1 MALIINTNV
10 PSLLAQQNL
19 EFTSKLLLLNVQRLS
34 SGFRINSAADDAAG
48 LARADQLKA
57 QSRAIQAA
65 LRNSNDGV
73 STLEIADKSS
83 EKITELLVRMNE
95 LAASAAQGTL
105 DDTTRGYYSD
115 EWDALV
121 SEIDRITA
129 TTEFGGTK
137 LLDGSTSSI
146 NIQIGFRDTVNDRL
160 TIALNNLS
168 SGSLGISAGDLASQ
182 GSAQA
187 AITLIDTA
195 LVAVNDARA
204 SFGAQTTRLNTTVA
218 NLSVTYTNFQ
228 AAESR
233 IRDADFA
240 LETAQFTKNQIL
252 IQSGISVLAQSN
264 SLPQTVLSLLSEA
277 QRRRYKGL

>member
-19 EFTSKLLLLNVQRLS
+19 ETTSKLLLLNVQRLS

-95 LAASAAQGTL
+95 LAASASQGTL
-105 DDTTRGYYSD
+105 DDTTRGYYNS
-115 EWDALV
+115 EWNELV
-121 SEIDRITA
+121 EEIDRITA

-137 LLDGSTSSI
+137 LLDGVVATI
-146 NIQIGFRDTVNDRL
+146 NIQIGFRDSADDRL
-160 TIALNNLS
+160 TINL
-168 SGSLGISAGDLASQ
+168 GDLDTTTLGVSADDLLTQ
-182 GSAQA
+182 PSAQA
-187 AITLIDTA
+187 AITLVDTA
-195 LVAVNDARA
+195 LVTVNNARA
-204 SFGAQTTRLNTTVA
+204 SFGAQTTRLNMTVA

-240 LETAQFTKNQIL
+240 HETAQFTKNQIL
-252 IQSGISVLAQSN
+252 VQSGISVLTQAN
-264 SLPQTVLSLLSEA
+264 TLPQSALSLLT
-277 QRRRYKGL
+277 

>member
-19 EFTSKLLLLNVQRLS
+19 ETTSKLLLLNVQRLS
-34 SGFRINSAADDAAG
+34 SGLRINSAADDAAG

-83 EKITELLVRMNE
+83 EKITELLVRMTE

-105 DDTTRGYYSD
+105 DDQTRGYYSD
-115 EWDALV
+115 EYDALA

-137 LLDGSTSSI
+137 LLDGAISSI
-146 NIQIGFRDTVNDRL
+146 NIQIGFRDSSSDRL
-160 TIALNNLS
+160 TIALANVTS
-168 SGSLGISAGDLASQ
+168 TSLGIAAGDLASQ

-187 AITLIDTA
+187 AITLLDTA
-195 LVAVNDARA
+195 LVKVNDARA
-204 SFGAQTTRLNTTVA
+204 SFGAQTTRLNTTIA
-218 NLSVTYTNFQ
+218 NLSVTFTNFQ

-240 LETAQFTKNQIL
+240 IETAQFTKNQIL
-252 IQSGISVLAQSN
+252 IQSGVSVLTQAN
-264 SLPQTVLSLLSEA
+264 TLPQSALSLLT
-277 QRRRYKGL
+277 

>member
-1 MALIINTNV
+1 MAMVINTNV

-19 EFTSKLLLLNVQRLS
+19 EFSSLRLKINVQRLS
-34 SGFRINSAADDAAG
+34 SGYRINSAADDAAG

-57 QSRAIQAA
+57 QSRGIQAA

-115 EWDALV
+115 EWNALV
-121 SEIDRITA
+121 LEIDRITA
-129 TTEFGGTK
+129 TTEFGGSK
-137 LLDGSTSSI
+137 LLNGTVSTI

-160 TIALNNLS
+160 TIALANLTA
-168 SGSLGISAGDLASQ
+168 GSLGVAAGDLVSQ

-204 SFGAQTTRLNTTVA
+204 SFGAQTTRLNMTVA
-218 NLSVTYTNFQ
+218 NLSVTFTNFQ

-240 LETAQFTKNQIL
+240 IETAEFTKNQIL
-252 IQSGISVLAQSN
+252 IQSGVSVLAQAN
-264 SLPQTVLSLLSEA
+264 SLPQAALALL
-277 QRRRYKGL
+277 R

>member
-19 EFTSKLLLLNVQRLS
+19 EMTSKLLLLNVQRLS

-137 LLDGSTSSI
+137 LLDGTISSI
-146 NIQIGFRDTVNDRL
+146 NIQIGFRDTANDRL
-160 TIALNNLS
+160 TIVLNNLS
-168 SGSLGISAGDLASQ
+168 SASLGIAAGDLASQ

-204 SFGAQTTRLNTTVA
+204 SFGAQTTRLTTTVA

-240 LETAQFTKNQIL
+240 IETAQFTKNQIL
-252 IQSGISVLAQSN
+252 IQSGISVLTQAN
-264 SLPQTVLSLLSEA
+264 TLPQTVLSLLS
-277 QRRRYKGL
+277 